1 MSLKLSSY
9 LRYLTLRLFASFVVF
24 EFDIFLFS
32 LGVNLSL
39 KYYISQHRFMKCL
52 QDNELWFLYFLNIIM
67 IKEMTIFGVLYAW
80 NMWCCIE
87 TVNQIKL
94 WCQCYHI
101 AIHESYQRE
110 EVLLSYMSYQL
121 LRGVKYFAKLH
132 IDIASI
138 F

>member
-1 MSLKLSSY
+1 MSVNVSSY
-9 LRYLTLRLFASFVVF
+9 LQYLTLRLFTWFVVF
-24 EFDIFLFS
+24 ESNIFMLS
-32 LGVNLSL
+32 LGVYLSF
-39 KYYISQHRFMKCL
+39 KHYISQQTVCKIVGNDFYVFSTLSWSRKCS
-52 QDNELWFLYFLNIIM
+52 
-67 IKEMTIFGVLYAW
+67 TFGVFYAW
-80 NMWCCIE
+80 NMWCCFE

-110 EVLLSYMSYQL
+110 EVLLSYMTYQL
-121 LRGVKYFAKLH
+121 SRGVKYFAKLH